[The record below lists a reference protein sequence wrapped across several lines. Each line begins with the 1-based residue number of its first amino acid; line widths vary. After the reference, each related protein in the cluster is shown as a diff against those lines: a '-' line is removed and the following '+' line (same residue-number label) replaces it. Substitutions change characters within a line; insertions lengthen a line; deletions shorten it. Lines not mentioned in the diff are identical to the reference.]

1 MTDLTQE
8 TMPKRVNLSAVFWA
22 GLVLLFLM
30 ALICLLWLSLF
41 AEALLVPYECCDLAA
56 KPSLGSWQR
65 TINDFFAAFPGR
77 LLPTLLFFL
86 ASGLIFRLRLKRAE
100 NRTWLPLLFFG
111 AYVFLFLVSL
121 VVTDLSWV
129 FSNRIVGPRIG
140 GIDAGYHRTWYGLAS
155 HLILWLLFFIALAKI
170 RLPGDRPKSR

>member
-8 TMPKRVNLSAVFWA
+8 IMPKRVNLSAVFWA

-77 LLPTLLFFL
+77 LESRRESFTSV
-86 ASGLIFRLRLKRAE
+86 SGSKTSVAE
-100 NRTWLPLLFFG
+100 LMQ
-111 AYVFLFLVSL
+111 
-121 VVTDLSWV
+121 
-129 FSNRIVGPRIG
+129 
-140 GIDAGYHRTWYGLAS
+140 
-155 HLILWLLFFIALAKI
+155 
-170 RLPGDRPKSR
+170 